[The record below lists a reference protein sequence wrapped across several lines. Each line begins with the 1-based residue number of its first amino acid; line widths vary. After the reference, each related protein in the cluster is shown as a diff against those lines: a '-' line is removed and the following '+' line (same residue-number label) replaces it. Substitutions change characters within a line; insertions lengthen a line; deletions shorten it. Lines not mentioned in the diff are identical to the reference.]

1 VAVTLEGRVAGQPA
15 RVAGHP
21 VRLIGHRARMAILL
35 CALPMFGESFHLIN
49 DIPPLYALAKVW
61 AFLLLPL
68 AIIGYAQLRLPG
80 RDLYVVTLAYVVPI
94 PPLMATLYYGNTYI
108 EALATIV
115 KIMPVT
121 FYFSMSYF
129 LYVLRPTRAE
139 LRSAVIILGYT
150 TFILLA
156 VLWVVVPESAYQSYF
171 GLQTIFAGNDDVR
184 GNRIILPM
192 LFGLLLL
199 LFLARRLQTE
209 RRLRDLALLVLF
221 YFLMATIYKE
231 RVPIIF
237 SMLTMGIGFLEFF
250 MRSRAM
256 ALLLAA
262 SVGIA
267 GAAIATLLS
276 SAETISG
283 VFGGSLMVR
292 MMSIDM
298 AWNFMRDHP
307 LQWLFGSGGTTAYA
321 DMTLGRLLRNNAFYL
336 ADIGW
341 LGEVFE
347 YGIIG
352 AGLIA
357 AVHIAGVWMTR
368 DRARHNDAFSMA
380 LADYA
385 FYLLPASLV
394 YSLALLPGEVAMMTA
409 LAVYWRRTEKSE
421 QLYRI
426 D

>member
-336 ADIGW
+336 ADIG
-341 LGEVFE
+341 
-347 YGIIG
+347 
-352 AGLIA
+352 
-357 AVHIAGVWMTR
+357 
-368 DRARHNDAFSMA
+368 
-380 LADYA
+380 
-385 FYLLPASLV
+385 YLLPASLV